1 MSSARFSLL
10 LLAVAADALAASPA
24 RLVNPLQ
31 PGPFAAS
38 SDVETFVAMPGA
50 GKLPSEWEQLW
61 RRGAAAHEDFMREFD
76 AAGGAVTDAA
86 WSALESAAESLEEL
100 GQYKLDPV
108 RASMLFGKLV
118 EVYASLSRD
127 DGKCLRAAH
136 WCVQQ
141 ACTQACVDAYA
152 VDEASPRDAFNA
164 AISSAV
170 TYYRRGGDLARAEAA
185 RALANKHPAAATK
198 YDRVDQTPK
207 VYFPGL
213 TAQRF
218 WEPRDFE
225 VVRRLEEAFAD
236 ESTRAAML
244 DDLNTLIRH
253 NALKRLVSPSA
264 PFRPPSKD
272 ADAEGEGA
280 WSELPLYDGR
290 EWDAEACALA
300 PTLSRLL
307 QTADGRALPELG
319 AAPLDPTR
327 PNLCGTPVVAT
338 VLRLAPGANILP
350 HCGVTNRRLIMQFAL
365 RGSDGVTFTVGDEP
379 RSYGG
384 DGHAI
389 VFDDSFEHHVR
400 HDGAEDRYV
409 LFAILKHPD
418 VEEGSYG

>member
-31 PGPFAAS
+31 PGPFAAA
-38 SDVETFVAMPGA
+38 DETIETFVARRSVRITLRAIEQALRRRWTAQAMPGA

-61 RRGAAAHEDFMREFD
+61 RRGTAAHEAFMREFD

-198 YDRVDQTPK
+198 YERV
-207 VYFPGL
+207 
-213 TAQRF
+213 
-218 WEPRDFE
+218 
-225 VVRRLEEAFAD
+225 
-236 ESTRAAML
+236 
-244 DDLNTLIRH
+244 
-253 NALKRLVSPSA
+253 
-264 PFRPPSKD
+264 
-272 ADAEGEGA
+272 
-280 WSELPLYDGR
+280 
-290 EWDAEACALA
+290 
-300 PTLSRLL
+300 
-307 QTADGRALPELG
+307 
-319 AAPLDPTR
+319 
-327 PNLCGTPVVAT
+327 
-338 VLRLAPGANILP
+338 
-350 HCGVTNRRLIMQFAL
+350 
-365 RGSDGVTFTVGDEP
+365 
-379 RSYGG
+379 RS
-384 DGHAI
+384 
-389 VFDDSFEHHVR
+389 
-400 HDGAEDRYV
+400 
-409 LFAILKHPD
+409 
-418 VEEGSYG
+418 

>member
-1 MSSARFSLL
+1 M
-10 LLAVAADALAASPA
+10 VAA
-24 RLVNPLQ
+24 Q
-31 PGPFAAS
+31 
-38 SDVETFVAMPGA
+38 AMPGA
-50 GKLPSEWEQLW
+50 GRLPSEWEQLW
-61 RRGAAAHEDFMREFD
+61 RRGTAAHEEFMREFD

-127 DGKCLRAAH
+127 DDKCLRAAH

-152 VDEASPRDAFNA
+152 VDEVSPRDAFNA

-198 YDRVDQTPK
+198 YERVDQTPK
-207 VYFPGL
+207 CYFPGL
-213 TAQRF
+213 RAQRF

-225 VVRRLEEAFAD
+225 VVRKLEAAFAD
-236 ESTRAAML
+236 DSTRAAML
-244 DDLNTLIRH
+244 DDLKTLIRH

-264 PFRPPSKD
+264 PFRPPSKAAD
-272 ADAEGEGA
+272 ADGEGA

-319 AAPLDPTR
+319 AAPLDSTR

-365 RGSDGVTFTVGDEP
+365 RGSDGVTFTVGDEA

-418 VEEGSYG
+418 VEEGVYG

>member
-1 MSSARFSLL
+1 MGA
-10 LLAVAADALAASPA
+10 ALAP
-24 RLVNPLQ
+24 R
-31 PGPFAAS
+31 
-38 SDVETFVAMPGA
+38 
-50 GKLPSEWEQLW
+50 
-61 RRGAAAHEDFMREFD
+61 RRGTRGLHARVPRRG
-76 AAGGAVTDAA
+76 GGAVTDAA
-86 WSALESAAESLEEL
+86 RAALESAAESLEEL

-185 RALANKHPAAATK
+185 RALANKHPAASTK
-198 YDRVDQTPK
+198 YERVDQTPK

-218 WEPRDFE
+218 WEPRSFE
-225 VVRRLEEAFAD
+225 VVRKLEAAFAD

-264 PFRPPSKD
+264 PFRPPSKAAD
-272 ADAEGEGA
+272 ADGEGA

-290 EWDAEACALA
+290 EWDGGRVLARRPAGSYRRTGGLCRSLALRRSIHRPNHAERRSWPRYCV
-300 PTLSRLL
+300 SRRCNY
-307 QTADGRALPELG
+307 AALG
-319 AAPLDPTR
+319 A
-327 PNLCGTPVVAT
+327 
-338 VLRLAPGANILP
+338 
-350 HCGVTNRRLIMQFAL
+350 NRRLIMQFVPT
-365 RGSDGVTFTVGDEP
+365 G
-379 RSYGG
+379 
-384 DGHAI
+384 
-389 VFDDSFEHHVR
+389 
-400 HDGAEDRYV
+400 
-409 LFAILKHPD
+409 
-418 VEEGSYG
+418 

>member
-1 MSSARFSLL
+1 MIQLVL
-10 LLAVAADALAASPA
+10 IGLVAADALAASPA
-24 RLVNPLQ
+24 RLVNPPQ

-38 SDVETFVAMPGA
+38 SDVETFVWMPGA
-50 GKLPSEWEQLW
+50 GKLPSEWEELW
-61 RRGAAAHEDFMREFD
+61 RRGAAAHEEFMREFD

-100 GQYKLDPV
+100 RQYKLDPV

-127 DGKCLRAAH
+127 DSKCLRAAH

-152 VDEASPRDAFNA
+152 IDEASPRDAFNA

-185 RALANKHPAAATK
+185 RALANKHPAASTK
-198 YDRVDQTPK
+198 YERVDQTPK

-218 WEPRDFE
+218 WPSRDFE
-225 VVRRLEEAFAD
+225 VVRKLEAAFAD

-244 DDLNTLIRH
+244 EDVDSLIRH

-264 PFRPPSKD
+264 PFRPPSKAAD
-272 ADAEGEGA
+272 ADGEGA

-300 PTLSRLL
+300 PTLSKLL

-338 VLRLAPGANILP
+338 VLRLAPGAIILP

-365 RGSDGVTFTVGDEP
+365 RGSDGVTFTVGDEA

-418 VEEGSYG
+418 LEEGLYG